1 MRIDT
6 EFNELYILR
15 CMHLDSCC
23 LQWPKVPLCQWMT
36 LVRTKSVQLLWRRWS
51 WLPGITLH
59 GSLWCKNMQKLIIEQ
74 LTWVYGRV
82 MLRMDGKSP
91 QHCAW
96 WRSLDHKNCL
106 QVVSKWVRAFL
117 AIVSDPLQKKLFNQH
132 SSQTNTFVALRTLC
146 ADTTGS
152 PLYLQSQAE
161 ARIRIAKMTGDI
173 RKWTC
178 DRQIVHDSS
187 HGVA

>member
-1 MRIDT
+1 MKCIFCGACIWTPACRLPSVTEGSILPVDDT
-6 EFNELYILR
+6 SANEIGAAAVKKMIMAAWHYFAWK
-15 CMHLDSCC
+15 S
-23 LQWPKVPLCQWMT
+23 
-36 LVRTKSVQLLWRRWS
+36 LV
-51 WLPGITLH
+51 
-59 GSLWCKNMQKLIIEQ
+59 QKLIIFEQ

-132 SSQTNTFVALRTLC
+132 SSQKNTFVAPRTLC

-178 DRQIVHDSS
+178 DWQIVPR